1 MAKILFYEWQSL
13 TEPIFLKTLQA
24 LYPQTETFSRE
35 IKNYDMDP
43 QFAMEL
49 LTRINQ
55 GKFDALISFNYIP
68 LLASIANICKI
79 KYISWVFDSPHMTL
93 YSKTIFYDTNYVFL
107 FDEKM
112 YKLLKAQ
119 GVNTIYYMPL
129 GVDTDFW
136 RNVIESA
143 DEKEKYHSEVSFLG
157 TLYNNQYNYYNQ
169 LQNLDAAEKKKID
182 RIIAKQ
188 KYRYGEDVIREAL
201 SEELIKHISDEA
213 ALYLGESYF
222 ISQSEMVTY
231 LLQKKATVEER
242 HEILEAVSRRFAT
255 QIYGG
260 DDTEDI
266 PELMNCGYA
275 DYYTEMPLI
284 FHRSKIN
291 LNITLRSIETGIPL
305 RVLDIMACQGFVLSN
320 YQQELNTLFEDGKE
334 LVLFHD
340 KEDLMDKIHYY
351 LRHEEER
358 KQIAYN
364 GYQKVK
370 RVFVLSTKV
379 KEMMQIASL

>member
-1 MAKILFYEWQSL
+1 
-13 TEPIFLKTLQA
+13 
-24 LYPQTETFSRE
+24 
-35 IKNYDMDP
+35 MDP

-255 QIYGG
+255 QIYGE
-260 DDTEDI
+260 T
-266 PELMNCGYA
+266 
-275 DYYTEMPLI
+275 TQ
-284 FHRSKIN
+284 KI
-291 LNITLRSIETGIPL
+291 S
-305 RVLDIMACQGFVLSN
+305 Q
-320 YQQELNTLFEDGKE
+320 
-334 LVLFHD
+334 
-340 KEDLMDKIHYY
+340 
-351 LRHEEER
+351 
-358 KQIAYN
+358 
-364 GYQKVK
+364 
-370 RVFVLSTKV
+370 
-379 KEMMQIASL
+379 SL